1 VATHSRILVVDDDTE
16 LRRSLEEVL
25 TEAGYDVSCATNGEE
40 ALRALADEREPNAI
54 LLDLAMPVMD
64 GWTFRSLQRSD
75 PRLAHIP
82 TVIITASLSADPA
95 QVERLAPDAFLAKPF
110 SLERLIETLRRLA
123 APADGDHVHAL

>member
-16 LRRSLEEVL
+16 LRRSLAEVL
-25 TEAGYDVSCATNGEE
+25 TEAGYDVSCARNGEE